1 MTEWR
6 KSSYSGGIENSD
18 CVELATLPV
27 GIGVRDSKIPEAGYL
42 ALSTGGFAELVARV
56 KRAEL
61 DL

>member
-6 KSSYSGGIENSD
+6 KSSYSGGIDNSD
-18 CVELATLPV
+18 CVELARFGHV
-27 GIGVRDSKIPEAGYL
+27 IGLRDSKAPDAGHL
-42 ALSTGGFAELVARV
+42 VLPLETFAELVTRV